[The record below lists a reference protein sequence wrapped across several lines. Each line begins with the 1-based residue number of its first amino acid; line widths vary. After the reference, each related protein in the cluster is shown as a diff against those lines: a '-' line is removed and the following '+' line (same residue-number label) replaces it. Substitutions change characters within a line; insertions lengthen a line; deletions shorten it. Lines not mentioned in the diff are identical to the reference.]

1 MIVFCLSVHHLWGRT
16 LNKHHQDA
24 CAVAFADDGYI
35 KAKLSVA
42 LEVLPDVKHVLKE
55 DADLDLNFD
64 KTKIL
69 VKGIS
74 AADVHA
80 AAQPM
85 INADLSLAHLSRLL
99 SPASFVV
106 DGYIVLGV
114 PIGTDAFIQ
123 HFVKDKRQAIMEDV
137 DKLDNIQ
144 DGFIQYQL
152 IRFCQATRLQYL
164 NGHLQ
169 LANQN
174 VLQQQHIDHK
184 ITNALLKKG
193 TRDAYKTWNQQD
205 NAWVDMR
212 LHESHDEGGF
222 GVPNNTITRRSAAY
236 TTNTRFVAFLG
247 TFACPAQQVWLPGN
261 DLRGSSHLDGPPLCQ
276 LKQMHEDCA
285 AAQPAPPSA
294 GGSAAANAGANP
306 QPQPPDSQ
314 GNGHGKL
321 VLPQLNRLHEAFKR
335 SQVSHPASSS
345 SQDQQPTRRPSPI
358 PSQRLLT
365 QQLTKHW
372 PQFKASRQL
381 YDSTRFE
388 EQRQLHL
395 PQKHKATVPESILRV
410 EMNTLEEQADNA
422 KVRDLYW
429 KPLSWLGTIG
439 PLSVNDVFDSN
450 LWATFVSTT
459 IGLVV
464 PSLSSLSLHHNNPL
478 AKCGCKK
485 HYMNFHGDHTS
496 TCTAYSGATKAHDW
510 LVGVLGPIFRTAG
523 HTVRTQHGVKASAG
537 QRRGDVAIRRYLQDA
552 AGRRSLVHLFF
563 PRHHEHKHTH
573 VLRVFASSFS
583 TGPPGNRSAFHCSGM

>member
-294 GGSAAANAGANP
+294 GGSAAAMQEQTRSLSPQTPKATATANSSFLSSTASTRHSSGVRFP
-306 QPQPPDSQ
+306 TRHLPALRTSSP
-314 GNGHGKL
+314 L
-321 VLPQLNRLHEAFKR
+321 VGPAPFLRN
-335 SQVSHPASSS
+335 ASS
-345 SQDQQPTRRPSPI
+345 
-358 PSQRLLT
+358 
-365 QQLTKHW
+365 H
-372 PQFKASRQL
+372 
-381 YDSTRFE
+381 
-388 EQRQLHL
+388 
-395 PQKHKATVPESILRV
+395 
-410 EMNTLEEQADNA
+410 
-422 KVRDLYW
+422 
-429 KPLSWLGTIG
+429 
-439 PLSVNDVFDSN
+439 
-450 LWATFVSTT
+450 
-459 IGLVV
+459 
-464 PSLSSLSLHHNNPL
+464 SSLP
-478 AKCGCKK
+478 
-485 HYMNFHGDHTS
+485 
-496 TCTAYSGATKAHDW
+496 
-510 LVGVLGPIFRTAG
+510 
-523 HTVRTQHGVKASAG
+523 
-537 QRRGDVAIRRYLQDA
+537 
-552 AGRRSLVHLFF
+552 
-563 PRHHEHKHTH
+563 
-573 VLRVFASSFS
+573 S
-583 TGPPGNRSAFHCSGM
+583 TGPNSRPRVSSTIARALRSSASSTCLKSTRPRSRNQSCAWR